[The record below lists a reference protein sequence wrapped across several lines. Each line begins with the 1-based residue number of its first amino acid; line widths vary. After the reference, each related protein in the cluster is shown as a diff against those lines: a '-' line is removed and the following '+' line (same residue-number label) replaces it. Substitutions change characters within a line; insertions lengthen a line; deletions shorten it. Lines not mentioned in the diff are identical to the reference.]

1 MFKALLMPSATAG
14 LLVAVALTARHCQGR
29 AVQDSHWP
37 VLVELF
43 TSEGCSSCPPA
54 DLLLMELDRAEQG
67 HGTEVIV
74 LSEHV
79 DYWNRL
85 GWKDPFASAQF
96 TDRQRTYAA
105 RFGETSVYTPEMI
118 VDGRAGFVGSDRGHA
133 LRAIATAVKQSKA
146 KVTVALGSGY
156 RAGSKEPVRLSILVE
171 EPPSPGIAEPAD
183 VYLAV
188 TENGLHS
195 QVLRGENAGRRL
207 EHIAVV
213 RRLIALGRTDAK
225 TGGFTARPEV
235 SMDPGWNREH
245 LRVVVFVQGTGCGPV
260 LGSAALFLA
269 GPGTLTRAHK

>member
-105 RFGETSVYTPEMI
+105 RFGETSVYTPEMV
-118 VDGRAGFVGSDRGHA
+118 VDGRAGFVGSDRRHA
-133 LRAIATAVKQSKA
+133 LRAIADAAKQPKA
-146 KVTVALGSGY
+146 KVTLALGSY
-156 RAGSKEPVRLSILVE
+156 SRAFGNRVRFSI
-171 EPPSPGIAEPAD
+171 PC
-183 VYLAV
+183 
-188 TENGLHS
+188 
-195 QVLRGENAGRRL
+195 RGTPKSGNRRAGRRL
-207 EHIAVV
+207 S
-213 RRLIALGRTDAK
+213 
-225 TGGFTARPEV
+225 GGHRERPSFPGPARGE
-235 SMDPGWNREH
+235 R
-245 LRVVVFVQGTGCGPV
+245 GTE
-260 LGSAALFLA
+260 
-269 GPGTLTRAHK
+269 T